1 MAGTAAPKLLREKR
15 HKFAAEQLAM
25 GTPFSTV
32 VARVAVEHGCS
43 RRQARR
49 VVNAALAEVVG
60 DMDSMQINALLA
72 DSIHRLQRI
81 ALRAEQCEQFGAA
94 VGAIRSLHEFCI
106 APHVGNV
113 QHGARH
119 GRSRHG

>member
-1 MAGTAAPKLLREKR
+1 MAGKAAPKRLRQKR
-15 HKFAAEQLAM
+15 HQFAAEQLAM
-25 GTPFSTV
+25 GAPFSTV
-32 VARVAVEHGCS
+32 VSRVALEHGCS

-106 APHVGNV
+106 APHVSNM
-113 QHGARH
+113 QHGVRH